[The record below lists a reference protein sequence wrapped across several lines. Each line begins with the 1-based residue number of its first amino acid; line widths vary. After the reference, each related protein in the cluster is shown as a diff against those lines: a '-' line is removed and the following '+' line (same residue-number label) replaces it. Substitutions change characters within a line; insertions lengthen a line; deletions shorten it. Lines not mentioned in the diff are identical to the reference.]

1 MNDTKR
7 TLIALIPLGTIIVL
21 LALVII
27 IWGADSI
34 AGSSQV
40 VLLIG
45 AGLCMGLSTWLYKTP
60 WKEFEKAIMENVGE
74 VSIAIIILFMIG
86 AIAGLV
92 VYFYASQPVAMW
104 ILAISCGFK
113 FIELALRILK
123 I

>member
-7 TLIALIPLGTIIVL
+7 TLIALIPLGTLIVL

-34 AGSSQV
+34 VGSSQV

-86 AIAGLV
+86 AISGTWTASGV
-92 VYFYASQPVAMW
+92 VPA
-104 ILAISCGFK
+104 
-113 FIELALRILK
+113 FIYYGLK
-123 I
+123 IISPKVFLLTDCAL